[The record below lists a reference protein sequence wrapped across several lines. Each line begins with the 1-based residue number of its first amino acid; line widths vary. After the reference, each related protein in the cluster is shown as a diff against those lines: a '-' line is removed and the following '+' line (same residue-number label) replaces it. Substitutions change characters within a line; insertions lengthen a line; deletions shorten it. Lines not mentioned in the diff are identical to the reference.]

1 MMLPSIHVGLLTLRA
16 NPVRTLL
23 STLGVVMGAASL
35 VGVLS
40 VGDGAQLLA
49 RRQIERLGL
58 QAVGVIPRTS
68 EVIDGLPVPR
78 ADFPTFTISHAQ
90 SLARRI
96 SPSTV
101 VLSTTGTGT
110 FVIKAGASPH
120 AAIVTGAYGSLDAL
134 LGGVGIAHGRFLT
147 EGEMSSDATVA
158 VVSDNL
164 ARELASDRQPVSVL
178 KTPLLLQGRAFT
190 IVGVLDEIANART
203 FGVIVPLTSLSIATM
218 PPSPEVGRRPGVR
231 SILVRAPRLEDVL
244 TVQTQ
249 VEAWADE
256 TDPRWRKESTVT
268 IASQGVE
275 RLRQV
280 NQGMLV
286 AKLVMGSFAA
296 ISLVVGGIGIMNVLL
311 AAVAERTR
319 EIGLRKAAGARRRD
333 IIVQFL
339 SESVMISL
347 AGATLGA
354 VVGLS
359 AAAAITAFIRWR
371 ASAPLYAAVTWS
383 TVAVSMSVAIAIGL
397 TFGVYPALKAARL
410 SPIDAIRYE

>member
-110 FVIKAGASPH
+110 FVIKAGGSPH

-134 LGGVGIAHGRFLT
+134 LGGVRIAHGRFL
-147 EGEMSSDATVA
+147 MSSDATVA

-164 ARELASDRQPVSVL
+164 ARELATDRQPVSVL
-178 KTPLLLQGRAFT
+178 KMPLLLQGRAFT

-218 PPSPEVGRRPGVR
+218 PPTPEVARRPGVR

-244 TVQTQ
+244 SVQTQ

-359 AAAAITAFIRWR
+359 AAIAITAFIRWR

-383 TVAVSMSVAIAIGL
+383 TVVVSMSVAIAIGL
-397 TFGVYPALKAARL
+397 IFGVYPALKAARL